1 MTTAKAPDPFNL
13 SPDPDYLYH
22 TPALKTALHKLS
34 FVIETRQGATA
45 ILGDLGLGKSS
56 LLRTV
61 YRKYVARDDYR
72 VAFIPTP
79 SLKSDYAFLL
89 EICKDLKLP
98 PRRSLIAQQ
107 DELQQFVLA
116 QYVENRNVLL
126 LLDEGQRLDYRML
139 EVLRVLL
146 NFETDDAKLIQVV
159 VSGQLELKERLMDKK
174 SRALKSRIFAPTILS
189 PLSLD
194 ETAEMMA
201 FRCGLAKVP
210 NPFTADAVE
219 EVYVLSEGVP
229 REAIAL
235 CRMAYEFMRINEVDT
250 IDADLI
256 RVAKA
261 EARLD

>member
-1 MTTAKAPDPFNL
+1 MTPDPFNL
-13 SPDPDYLYH
+13 SPDPQYLYH
-22 TPALKTALHKLS
+22 TAALKTALHKLR
-34 FVIETRQGATA
+34 FTIETRQGATA

-56 LLRTV
+56 LLRTI
-61 YRKYVARDDYR
+61 YREFVARDDYR

-79 SLKSDYAFLL
+79 SLKSDYQFLL
-89 EICKDLKLP
+89 EICKDLHLP

-107 DELQQFVLA
+107 DELQRFVLE
-116 QYVENRNVLL
+116 QYVESRNVLL

-159 VSGQLELKERLMDKK
+159 ISGQLELKDRLSDKK

-189 PLSLD
+189 PLSLE
-194 ETAEMMA
+194 ETAEMIA
-201 FRCGLAKVP
+201 FRCDLARVP
-210 NPFTADAVE
+210 NPFPPKAVE

-235 CRMAYEFMRINEVDT
+235 CRMAYEFMRIGELQTVSPEM
-250 IDADLI
+250 IA
-256 RVAKA
+256 VAKA